1 MIRRLVRTALPL
13 SRTGMALW
21 AWRNRDSIQE
31 WGRFAGRA
39 VQDLASGGSPQDVM
53 AEARLRASLSA
64 NRRTRGAAVDVEVR
78 EGVAIVRGRA
88 TPEVHAAVQDVLMNA
103 KGIHRVRDEI
113 VNVGLGGD
121 RSRRRR
127 PFSQK

>member
-1 MIRRLVRTALPL
+1 MISRLVRTALPL

-53 AEARLRASLSA
+53 TEARLRASLSA
-64 NRRTRGAAVDVEVR
+64 NRRTRGAAIDVEVR
-78 EGVAIVRGRA
+78 EGVATVRGRV
-88 TPEVHAAVQDVLMNA
+88 TPEVHAAVQDVVMDA

-113 VNVGLGGD
+113 VTAPIGGPRGR
-121 RSRRRR
+121 RSRFSRR
-127 PFSQK
+127 